1 MKNMRIAL
9 YSIFATFLVSAM
21 NTETIHEIT
30 MKPITPDIIAE
41 YKKTFPDFLKHQET
55 HLSMLRKLPKSTGI
69 FGKLINGAIEAVLSV
84 CGLGNVD
91 LDQARDFLGRTFDD
105 EKALHAAIEKLE
117 TDNANVNYLHDVFA
131 QLSAEAVRKKSRSD
145 LTVAMRK
152 VKHARVPSAEKM
164 RDKSAVSDEDFFPF
178 AACQLFAIHMLE
190 HEGSARVK
198 NNPTKKPHFLAQHV
212 QQ

>member
-1 MKNMRIAL
+1 MRIAL